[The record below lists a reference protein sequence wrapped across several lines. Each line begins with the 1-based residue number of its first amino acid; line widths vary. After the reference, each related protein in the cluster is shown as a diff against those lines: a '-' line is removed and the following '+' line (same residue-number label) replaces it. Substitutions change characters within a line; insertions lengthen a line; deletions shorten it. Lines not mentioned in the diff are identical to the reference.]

1 MSAQEI
7 RMAQTKL
14 RSLLHT
20 ALENVGPA
28 LEAAQSSSGEKKSAA
43 GYELVRLT
51 VSMLILALIYFELNN
66 FRRRHGSPRWRN
78 F

>member
-43 GYELVRLT
+43 GYELVRLM
-51 VSMLILALIYFELNN
+51 VSMLI
-66 FRRRHGSPRWRN
+66 
-78 F
+78 